1 MCFESPEYAQHVE
14 SAIQYR
20 TETNLVLLHVS
31 PAVGGV
37 PFNTIMQQCPANL
50 KDKGIFNTL
59 ASELVDNDD
68 DYLAIVLQEI
78 AGRFTVQSEPSKAR
92 LHSAPADDSEIET
105 KHTEMKCAMAQSN
118 VSPRSTSEPQELDQ
132 DECPVALVIPVREE
146 PTTSIPLERYDLDG
160 SGTINVPQFAPPGHG
175 CGALDLPAVQLRR
188 AVWTRPAALATPR
201 AAPRAVPQ
209 QGVQP
214 DNHKCHLPNGLDG

>member
-1 MCFESPEYAQHVE
+1 MCFGSSEYAQHME

-78 AGRFTVQSEPSKAR
+78 AERFAVQELDDSIIKSQESEASKAR
-92 LHSAPADDSEIET
+92 LHLAPADDSEIET
-105 KHTEMKCAMAQSN
+105 KYTEMEGALSQLT
-118 VSPRSTSEPQELDQ
+118 VSPRSTSEPQEPDQ
-132 DECPVALVIPVREE
+132 DECPLALVIPVREE

-160 SGTINVPQFAPPGHG
+160 SGTINVPPFVPPGHG

-188 AVWTRPAALATPR
+188 AV
-201 AAPRAVPQ
+201 
-209 QGVQP
+209 
-214 DNHKCHLPNGLDG
+214 

>member
-1 MCFESPEYAQHVE
+1 MCFGSSEYAQHME

-78 AGRFTVQSEPSKAR
+78 AERFAVQELDDSIIKSQESEESSAQ
-92 LHSAPADDSEIET
+92 LHLAPADDSEIET
-105 KHTEMKCAMAQSN
+105 KYTEMEGALSQST
-118 VSPRSTSEPQELDQ
+118 VSPSSTSEPQELDH
-132 DECPVALVIPVREE
+132 DGCPLALVIPVREE
-146 PTTSIPLERYDLDG
+146 PTTIIPLERYNVDG
-160 SGTINVPQFAPPGHG
+160 SGTINFPQSSA
-175 CGALDLPAVQLRR
+175 R
-188 AVWTRPAALATPR
+188 
-201 AAPRAVPQ
+201 
-209 QGVQP
+209 
-214 DNHKCHLPNGLDG
+214 